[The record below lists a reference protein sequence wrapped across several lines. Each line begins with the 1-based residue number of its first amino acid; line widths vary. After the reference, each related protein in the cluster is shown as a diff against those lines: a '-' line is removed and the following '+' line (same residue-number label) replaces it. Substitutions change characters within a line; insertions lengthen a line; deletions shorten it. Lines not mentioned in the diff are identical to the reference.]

1 VVEGADG
8 GDPGDRR
15 RADVPQEQ
23 PMNRDRSGMQRLE
36 TTIGEVLRFGTI
48 TSSTMFAIG
57 LVMTVVGYQP
67 AVAQLL
73 LATGLVILLATPP
86 ARVVVSVIE
95 YVREQDWTF
104 VLLTGIVLLA
114 LAGSVVAAYF

>member
-1 VVEGADG
+1 
-8 GDPGDRR
+8 
-15 RADVPQEQ
+15 
-23 PMNRDRSGMQRLE
+23 MNRERSAMQRLE

-73 LATGLVILLATPP
+73 LAAGLIILLATPP

-95 YVREQDWTF
+95 YMRERDWTF
-104 VLLTGIVLLA
+104 VVLTLIVLLA

>member
-1 VVEGADG
+1 
-8 GDPGDRR
+8 
-15 RADVPQEQ
+15 
-23 PMNRDRSGMQRLE
+23 MNREQSATQRLE

-67 AVAQLL
+67 AVARLL

>member
-1 VVEGADG
+1 
-8 GDPGDRR
+8 
-15 RADVPQEQ
+15 
-23 PMNRDRSGMQRLE
+23 MNRDRSAMQRLE

-67 AVAQLL
+67 AVARLL

-95 YVREQDWTF
+95 YVRERDWTF

>member
-1 VVEGADG
+1 
-8 GDPGDRR
+8 
-15 RADVPQEQ
+15 
-23 PMNRDRSGMQRLE
+23 MNRDRSAMQRLE

-73 LATGLVILLATPP
+73 LATRSALKRPVQQAQRRLERIVRAETSEDIDEELRLLRAFEIERE
-86 ARVVVSVIE
+86 ARV
-95 YVREQDWTF
+95 R
-104 VLLTGIVLLA
+104 A
-114 LAGSVVAAYF
+114 AGKDDHGGAVGLGPGG

>member
-1 VVEGADG
+1 
-8 GDPGDRR
+8 
-15 RADVPQEQ
+15 
-23 PMNRDRSGMQRLE
+23 MNRERSAMQRLE

-57 LVMTVVGYQP
+57 LVMTVLRYQP
-67 AVAQLL
+67 EVAQML

-86 ARVVVSVIE
+86 SRVVVSVIE
-95 YVREQDWTF
+95 YIRERDWTF
-104 VLLTGIVLLA
+104 VALTLIVLLA

>member
-1 VVEGADG
+1 
-8 GDPGDRR
+8 
-15 RADVPQEQ
+15 
-23 PMNRDRSGMQRLE
+23 MNREQSATQRLE

>member
-1 VVEGADG
+1 MNQEGSA
-8 GDPGDRR
+8 
-15 RADVPQEQ
+15 
-23 PMNRDRSGMQRLE
+23 MQRLE

-57 LVMTVVGYQP
+57 LVMTIVGYQP

-73 LATGLVILLATPP
+73 LVAGLSILLATPP

-95 YVREQDWTF
+95 YVRERDWTF
-104 VLLTGIVLLA
+104 VLLTLIVLLA
-114 LAGSVVAAYF
+114 LAGSFVAAYF

>member
-1 VVEGADG
+1 
-8 GDPGDRR
+8 
-15 RADVPQEQ
+15 
-23 PMNRDRSGMQRLE
+23 MNRERSAMQRLE

-57 LVMTVVGYQP
+57 LVMTVVRYQP

-73 LATGLVILLATPP
+73 LGAGLVILLATPP

-95 YVREQDWTF
+95 YIRERDWTF
-104 VLLTGIVLLA
+104 VALTLVVLLA
-114 LAGSVVAAYF
+114 LAGSVIAAYF

>member
-1 VVEGADG
+1 
-8 GDPGDRR
+8 
-15 RADVPQEQ
+15 
-23 PMNRDRSGMQRLE
+23 MNRERAAMQRLE

-57 LVMTVVGYQP
+57 LVMTVVRYQP

-73 LATGLVILLATPP
+73 LGAGLVILLATPP

-95 YVREQDWTF
+95 YIRERDWTF
-104 VLLTGIVLLA
+104 VALTLIVLLA
-114 LAGSVVAAYF
+114 LAGSVVAAYL

>member
-1 VVEGADG
+1 
-8 GDPGDRR
+8 
-15 RADVPQEQ
+15 
-23 PMNRDRSGMQRLE
+23 MNREQSATQRLE

-67 AVAQLL
+67 VVAQLL
-73 LATGLVILLATPP
+73 LATGLLILLATPP

-95 YVREQDWTF
+95 YVRERDWTF

>member
-1 VVEGADG
+1 MN
-8 GDPGDRR
+8 GDRS
-15 RADVPQEQ
+15 A
-23 PMNRDRSGMQRLE
+23 MQRLE

-67 AVAQLL
+67 AVARLL

>member
-1 VVEGADG
+1 
-8 GDPGDRR
+8 
-15 RADVPQEQ
+15 
-23 PMNRDRSGMQRLE
+23 MNREGSAMQRLE

-57 LVMTVVGYQP
+57 LVMTIVGYQP

-73 LATGLVILLATPP
+73 LAAGLSILLATPP

-95 YVREQDWTF
+95 YVRERDWTF
-104 VLLTGIVLLA
+104 VLLTLIVLLA

>member
-1 VVEGADG
+1 
-8 GDPGDRR
+8 
-15 RADVPQEQ
+15 
-23 PMNRDRSGMQRLE
+23 MNRERSATQRLE
-36 TTIGEVLRFGTI
+36 VMIGEVLRFGTI

-57 LVMTVVGYQP
+57 LVMTVVRYQP

-73 LATGLVILLATPP
+73 LGAGLVILLATPP

-95 YVREQDWTF
+95 YIRERDWTF
-104 VLLTGIVLLA
+104 VVLTLIVLLA